1 MGLPR
6 VKELREIK
14 SLTGLRGV
22 AAMYVVFHHFFLGLM
37 FTNPF
42 TTFLAHGYLAVD
54 LFFVLSGFVMA
65 LNYSHLFEKGFS
77 KAALLTFLSRR
88 IARVYPL
95 YFVAT
100 ICAFMLILFGWLGDL
115 SLQFLKASLSLNLA
129 MVQAWGFGPS
139 LDGPAWSISAEW
151 AAYLCFPALLS
162 VALFRRALWSWLLAV
177 TCIAVLFLLCALPAE
192 MVHNAR
198 PLAILDLHNS
208 YRGMPVWRC
217 LPEFTLG
224 ILATRVL
231 GTPVAEWL
239 SYNRWAPT
247 GICAIVLTLISIPR
261 TDLAVVL
268 LFPLLVLCLVSDTNL
283 PGRVLRAGPVHYLGL
298 ISYSIYL
305 VHDLLASAM
314 GGIHQYLHARGA
326 AHAQTYAAGF
336 GVFFTLLISI
346 GAYKTIESPGRRF
359 VRKLLEERCLG
370 ELRRP
375 TAPAI
380 P

>member
-1 MGLPR
+1 VGLR
-6 VKELREIK
+6 IVKELREIK

-22 AAMYVVFHHFFLGLM
+22 AAMYVVFHHFFLGVL

-65 LNYSHLFEKGFS
+65 LNYRHLFERGFS
-77 KAALLTFLSRR
+77 KAALLAFLSRR

-100 ICAFMLILFGWLGDL
+100 ICAFMLILVGWLGDP
-115 SLQFLKASLSLNLA
+115 SVHSLKASLGLNLA

-151 AAYLCFPALLS
+151 AAYLLFPALLS
-162 VALFRRALWSWLLAV
+162 IALLRKVLWSWLLAV
-177 TCIAVLFLLCALPAE
+177 SCVAVLLLLCALPAE
-192 MVHNAR
+192 LVHNAR

-208 YRGMPVWRC
+208 YLCMPVWRC
-217 LPEFTLG
+217 LPEFSLG
-224 ILATRVL
+224 ILSARVL

-239 SYNRWAPT
+239 SFNRWAPT
-247 GICAIVLTLISIPR
+247 GICMFVLTLISIPR

-268 LFPLLVLCLVSDTNL
+268 LFPLLILCLVSDTSL
-283 PGRVLRAGPVHYLGL
+283 PGRVLRSGPIHYLGV

-305 VHDLLASAM
+305 VHDLLGSAM
-314 GGIHQYLHARGA
+314 GGIHQYFHAHGA

-370 ELRRP
+370 ELRP
-375 TAPAI
+375 TVPAI